1 MLGARHSVALIV
13 IGSRTVQVAHHDHER
28 DLEVRAPE
36 EHERHGVARS
46 QHDYLSVGSSLS
58 RSQSP
63 KRLIESVVST
73 ITVAG
78 ASMIQGARVM
88 YSRP

>member
-1 MLGARHSVALIV
+1 VTLGARHSSGAIF
-13 IGSRTVQVAHHDHER
+13 SRVDKDAR
-28 DLEVRAPE
+28 LESRAP
-36 EHERHGVARS
+36 R
-46 QHDYLSVGSSLS
+46 YLSVGSSLP

-63 KRLIESVVST
+63 RRLIESVVNT

>member
-1 MLGARHSVALIV
+1 MN
-13 IGSRTVQVAHHDHER
+13 HER
-28 DLEVRAPE
+28 AGRP
-36 EHERHGVARS
+36 RS
-46 QHDYLSVGSSLS
+46 AYDYLSVGSSLS

-63 KRLIESVVST
+63 KRLIESVVNT

-78 ASMIQGARVM
+78 ANMIQGARVM

>member
-1 MLGARHSVALIV
+1 MIRAGLEARASAY
-13 IGSRTVQVAHHDHER
+13 
-28 DLEVRAPE
+28 
-36 EHERHGVARS
+36 
-46 QHDYLSVGSSLS
+46 DYLSVGSSLS

-63 KRLIESVVST
+63 TMLIDSVVST
-73 ITVAG
+73 ITAAG

>member
-1 MLGARHSVALIV
+1 MLGARHSVAHLILRSGRAASASWT
-13 IGSRTVQVAHHDHER
+13 IDARPER
-28 DLEVRAPE
+28 PALRKMSATEWRAP
-36 EHERHGVARS
+36 S
-46 QHDYLSVGSSLS
+46 NDYLSVGSSLS